1 LTTIDPPPI
10 SSSSSSDPSRQ
21 RVRPLGFILF
31 AVTLCASLPPLLAGS
46 SVLDRPFW
54 LDEILTYWIASQP
67 DVRSVIRTVASG
79 TDTNPPALH
88 LLLHLIGNTFGHTPT
103 VYRITTLILTG
114 LLASGLYLLVR
125 RRAPASIALLAVAIL
140 LTPQAL
146 RQHAFDA
153 RFYILLLTSSIYT
166 IIFLESLDR
175 TLTSPD
181 RTRSRIQI
189 IATSLALIGS
199 SAILCTVHYFGI
211 VALASIVIG
220 FLCFDRSSLRA
231 RLFALTPTLAGPL
244 ALLVCLPILLAQ
256 RNALAD
262 VGGTHLVRMP
272 LQAITTALTD
282 LLPPTLLLAVVLPCI
297 VLRLAQRRRQA
308 KHASSTSPDTS
319 PDSSSVSRSIESSQ
333 QNILRRAGPVV
344 GLLLYP
350 LAIILFD
357 LLIQPALLTRYL
369 LPVALPIAILLALF
383 VEQSTHA
390 PLHRLRVAITF
401 LLLGLIA
408 FDLLSI
414 RLRTGPP
421 GPLTS
426 RGIVELIPPTDGQPI
441 ISDWRG
447 IAVPIFVAR
456 PDLRRQL
463 RYLDDPS
470 ILDFYPHDTHL
481 RAALPFETKMLEI
494 NRKHF
499 DVPPRIDRLTLNRL
513 ETFLLITHLSPGD
526 DLPRRFPG
534 FTITQV
540 GPIHFQFTRTTTT
553 TTTPQSTHPPAP

>member
-1 LTTIDPPPI
+1 M
-10 SSSSSSDPSRQ
+10 
-21 RVRPLGFILF
+21 
-31 AVTLCASLPPLLAGS
+31 
-46 SVLDRPFW
+46 LDRPFW
-54 LDEILTYWIASQP
+54 LDEVLTYWIASQP
-67 DVRSVIRTVASG
+67 DVRSVIQTVSSG

-88 LLLHLIGNTFGHTPT
+88 LLLHVVGQALGHSPT
-103 VYRITTLILTG
+103 VYRFTTLILTG
-114 LLASGLYLLVR
+114 ILVAGLYSLVR
-125 RRAPASIALLAVAIL
+125 RRASASTAMLAVAIL

-153 RFYILLLTSSIYT
+153 RFYILLLASSIYT
-166 IIFLESLDR
+166 IIFLESLAR
-175 TLTSPD
+175 AIASPD
-181 RTRSRIQI
+181 RKRRRLSIL
-189 IATSLALIGS
+189 ATSLALIVA

-220 FLCFDRSSLRA
+220 FLCFDRSSLRV
-231 RLFALTPTLAGPL
+231 RVIALAPTLAGPL
-244 ALLVCLPILLAQ
+244 ALLACLPILLAQ
-256 RNALAD
+256 RAALAD
-262 VGGTHLVRMP
+262 VGGTHLVREP

-297 VLRLAQRRRQA
+297 VLRLAHSRRQA
-308 KHASSTSPDTS
+308 THASSTSPDSSFDSS
-319 PDSSSVSRSIESSQ
+319 PDSSPDSPSIDSSQ
-333 QNILRRAGPVV
+333 QNILRRAGPVA
-344 GLLLYP
+344 GLFLYP
-350 LAIILFD
+350 LPIILFD

-369 LPVALPIAILLALF
+369 LPVALPIAVLLALL
-383 VEQSTHA
+383 VERSTHA
-390 PLHRLRVAITF
+390 PLRRLRVAITI

-426 RGIVELIPPTDGQPI
+426 RGIVELIPPTSNQPI

-456 PDLRRQL
+456 PDLRNDL
-463 RYLDDPS
+463 RYLDDPT
-470 ILDFYPHDTHL
+470 ILDLYPHDTHL

-499 DVPPRIDRLTLNRL
+499 DVPPRIDRTTLNTL
-513 ETFLLITHLSPGD
+513 EAFLLITHLSPAD

-553 TTTPQSTHPPAP
+553 TTTTTTTPTTTITTTPQSTRPPAP